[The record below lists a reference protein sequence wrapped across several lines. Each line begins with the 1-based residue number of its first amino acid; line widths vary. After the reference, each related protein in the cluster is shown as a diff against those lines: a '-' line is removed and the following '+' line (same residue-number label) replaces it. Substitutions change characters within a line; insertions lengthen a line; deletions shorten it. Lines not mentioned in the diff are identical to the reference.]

1 MKRNYDIFISYRRR
15 DSGDKAEHLK
25 DLLEPKYK
33 RRVSF
38 DRENLTGL
46 FDVSLAWRIDK
57 CKDFLLIVGKN
68 SLVFDAESFSQE
80 QVDLYGYLGRCSHE
94 EFERKIIE
102 LGSDA
107 HLDFVRIEIARALN
121 RKVINIIPIVPE
133 STIGF
138 DFSKLSLPQDIAGIK
153 RYEAV
158 FYSDSPNALFKDI
171 MPKLCTRLI
180 SKPDMIMKK
189 MAIVLLV
196 VLAVITAVISGG
208 HYIAWKSER
217 AKQELMVDT
226 ALCGKYLAW
235 SDSISIDQVKA
246 VREILDHMVRVEGGT
261 FMMGAAVNA
270 DGTYDDDVCI
280 ELETPQQ
287 KHSVTTFWICKYEV
301 NVSEWARIMG
311 GKYKKNEEKLPVTNI
326 TYAECEAFVKKLADL
341 TNLDFQIPTEVEWEY
356 AARGGIKTSG
366 TKYSGSN
373 NADSVAWY
381 AGNSAGRPH
390 ACDATNS
397 PMYCNELDV
406 YDMSG
411 NVSEWCSA
419 DFIPYNPEVPIPDR
433 SAKVI
438 RGGSYESESYELTVY
453 HRDPMN
459 AADRSET
466 VGLRIIIK
474 D

>member
-1 MKRNYDIFISYRRR
+1 MKQNYDIFISYRRR

-25 DLLEPKYK
+25 DLLEPRYK

-46 FDVSLAWRIDK
+46 FDVSLVRRIDR
-57 CKDFLLIVGKN
+57 CKDFLLIVGKH
-68 SLVFDAESFSQE
+68 SFVFDNESFSQD
-80 QVDLYGYLGRCSHE
+80 QIDLYEYLGRCSQD
-94 EFERKIIE
+94 EFERKIIA
-102 LGSDA
+102 LGSDV
-107 HLDFVRIEIARALN
+107 HLDFVRIEIARALH
-121 RKVINIIPIVPE
+121 KTGINIIPIVPE
-133 STIGF
+133 STADF
-138 DFSKLSLPQDIAGIK
+138 DFSKLNLPQDIVGIK
-153 RYEAV
+153 RYEVV

-171 MPKLCTRLI
+171 MPKLCMRLV
-180 SKPDMIMKK
+180 SKPDLIMRKI
-189 MAIVLLV
+189 AVVLLV
-196 VLAVITAVISGG
+196 ALAVIATVISGS
-208 HYIAWKSER
+208 YYMAWKR
-217 AKQELMVDT
+217 DMAKQALMVDT

-235 SDSISIDQVKA
+235 SDSIGIDQVKA
-246 VREILDHMVRVEGGT
+246 VREILDNMVRVEGGT

-311 GKYKKNEEKLPVTNI
+311 GKYRKNEEKLPVTNI

-341 TNLDFQIPTEVEWEY
+341 TNLDFQIPTEVEWEF
-356 AARGGIKTSG
+356 AARGGIKTSD

-381 AGNSAGRPH
+381 ADNSAGRPH

-397 PMYCNELDV
+397 PMYCNELDI

-433 SAKVI
+433 GAKVI
-438 RGGSYESESYELTVY
+438 RGGSYESEPYELTVF

-459 AADRSET
+459 AADKSET